1 MSNEKTFE
9 DVKAEI
15 STIVE
20 NKEPVVTEDKTEEVA
35 DTSKDEIDTAEIVSD
50 NDDSVEDNSENE
62 VDSDNDDSDVDSAVV
77 TDELIE
83 RAVLAGIPIKDA
95 RKYSDPEMLENI
107 INLVSAKTD
116 KVQKNVVPEKKHV
129 PDIDMTILDS
139 IPDLNPDEYDP
150 EVVSAFSG
158 VKQVVKTLVDQVK
171 QLQIENQNVVAKNTL
186 SWIDSAFES
195 LEPEYHEF
203 LGKGPKDSLK
213 PDGIEFKNRSMIVE
227 RMDILKAGYE
237 AVNKPVPSNSE
248 LFKDALES
256 IFGKK
261 VASKKINNKLDKRK
275 NQHINRAD
283 KSKPTEKD
291 VQKKDA
297 RSELIDTIASKI
309 AEYKR

>member
-20 NKEPVVTEDKTEEVA
+20 NEEPVVTENETEEVA
-35 DTSKDEIDTAEIVSD
+35 DTNEEETDAMEVVSD
-50 NDDSVEDNSENE
+50 SDDSAEDNSEDE
-62 VDSDNDDSDVDSAVV
+62 AESEDGDSDVNSAVV
-77 TDELIE
+77 PDELIE
-83 RAVLAGIPIKDA
+83 RAVLAGISIKDA

-107 INLVSAKTD
+107 INLVSAKTG
-116 KVQKNVVPEKKHV
+116 KGQKGIDSEEKHV
-129 PDIDMTILDS
+129 SDIDMTILDS
-139 IPDLNPDEYDP
+139 IPDLDPDEYDP
-150 EVVSAFSG
+150 EVVGAFSG
-158 VKQVVKTLVDQVK
+158 VKQVVKALVDQVK
-171 QLQIENQNVVAKNTL
+171 QLQAENQNAVAQSTL

-203 LGKGPKDSLK
+203 LGNGPKDSLK
-213 PDGIEFKNRSMIVE
+213 PDGIEFKNRSLIVE

-237 AVNKPVPSNSE
+237 AVNKPVPQNSE

-261 VASKKINNKLDKRK
+261 VVSKKINNKLDKRK

-297 RSELIDTIASKI
+297 RSELVDTIASKI